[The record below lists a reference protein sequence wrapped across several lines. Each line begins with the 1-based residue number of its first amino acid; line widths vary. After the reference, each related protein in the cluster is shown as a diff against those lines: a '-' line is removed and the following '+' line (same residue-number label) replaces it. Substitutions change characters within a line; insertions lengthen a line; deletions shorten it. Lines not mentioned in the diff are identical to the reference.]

1 MPTGI
6 PLLYELDASFRP
18 VTPGG
23 RYLDP
28 EAAVAAA
35 EAVKNQGR

>member
-1 MPTGI
+1 
-6 PLLYELDASFRP
+6 
-18 VTPGG
+18 VVPGG

-28 EAAVAAA
+28 EAAKTAA

>member
-1 MPTGI
+1 V
-6 PLLYELDASFRP
+6 YSLDDAFRP

-23 RYLDP
+23 MYLDP
-28 EAAVAAA
+28 DAAAEAA